1 MKEKEEKEKD
11 LLNIMLGYS
20 TVKYNTVQYSTVQ
33 YSTVQYSTVQYSTV
47 QYSTVQYST
56 VQYSTVQQSMPQ
68 VTTLRAAISYISGLQ
83 SLLADC
89 EAGLVD
95 PTHFQVI

>member
-1 MKEKEEKEKD
+1 MPDVKSITKEEKDTKVKHVSKS
-11 LLNIMLGYS
+11 S
-20 TVKYNTVQYSTVQ
+20 TTDENAFVSLIKCPKKCIINVCP
-33 YSTVQYSTVQYSTV
+33 
-47 QYSTVQYST
+47 
-56 VQYSTVQQSMPQ
+56 PQ

-95 PTHFQVI
+95 PAQFQVITGFHLVAFCIC